1 MLHLGFK
8 GLFLISPYVIGT
20 LTFFSVMMIAYSI
33 ERWLEFKNEG
43 KFDQGFWQRISS
55 FVLQNRLKDAI
66 SLCEVTR
73 GVFAK
78 IFKAGIEASQFS
90 RQDSED
96 SMVIQKEEC
105 QEELR
110 KRLGLF
116 GTLSFVS
123 PLLGLLGTVLG
134 IMRAFHDMSVAGSG
148 GPSIVASGIAQAL
161 VTTVCGIMVAIP
173 AAILYNYFTFR
184 LRSVIVNMNS
194 YSQRLLV
201 LLFEKRYKKT
211 NNGIV

>member
-8 GLFLISPYVIGT
+8 GLFMTSPYVIGV
-20 LTFFSVMMIAYSI
+20 LLFFSVMMVAYAI
-33 ERWLEFKNEG
+33 ERWWVFKNNGTFNE
-43 KFDQGFWQRISS
+43 QFWQRINN

-66 SLCEVTR
+66 SLCEVTS
-73 GVFAK
+73 GVFAQM
-78 IFKAGIEASQFS
+78 FKSGIEAAQFS

-105 QEELR
+105 QEDLR

-134 IMRAFHDMSVAGSG
+134 IMQAFHDMSVAGSG
-148 GPSIVASGIAQAL
+148 GPSIVAAGISQAL
-161 VTTVCGIMVAIP
+161 VTTVVGIVVAIP
-173 AAILYNYFTFR
+173 SAILYNFFTFK
-184 LRSVIVNMNS
+184 LRTVVVQMNS

-201 LLFEKRYKKT
+201 LLFEKRYKNK
-211 NNGIV
+211 